1 MTNLQKQI
9 ENLNNEM
16 SSQLPKETLLAFS
29 NSIVDLKNKGI
40 ENNCIKEGMKVPRFV
55 LKSVKGTIIDS
66 DNLFGEYDKIVIVFF
81 RGVWCP
87 YCNLELRALQTSLDK
102 IENGKVKLL
111 AVSPQKIKH
120 SLSMM
125 ENNEISF
132 DILFD
137 ENNVFAQQLDIS
149 FQLQDFVVPHYQQLG
164 IDLREYNGDSQ
175 NTLPVPAVFVV
186 DKNYNITYSFV
197 DTNYMNRID
206 IDELIMN
213 L

>member
-66 DNLFGEYDKIVIVFF
+66 DNLFGEYDTIVIVFF

-137 ENNVFAQQLDIS
+137 ENNVFAQQLGIS

-164 IDLREYNGDSQ
+164 IDLREYNGDNQ